1 MTFIREI
8 RRVLTLW
15 VLTTPGFG
23 MAAETTQAERH
34 EQADSFEQVESFID
48 QYCMD
53 CHNQADAIAD
63 LDLESVPLSDVDWES
78 DNETVNSPAAGA
90 FSENS
95 AALAKWETTLKRI
108 ASRQMPPAD
117 ADRPSIDEYQ
127 NITKHLGRILDARAA
142 EAPRI
147 PPVDSLRRLTRTE
160 YQNSVRDLLGIEVDI
175 TSWLPKDESSGG
187 FDNITVGDLSP
198 SLMSRYLT
206 AAEQI
211 SRIAVGRPA
220 GVPMGINVRLP
231 ADLTQER
238 HIAGLPLG
246 TRGGTNIR
254 HTFAESGV
262 YEIAVRL
269 TRDRDEMIEGL
280 YRPHDLDVL
289 IDRNPTHRWTLVPPK
304 GNRDDTLIDANLNV
318 RVPIAAGPHDIAVAF
333 VSQGDSLL
341 EIKRQPFDSAY
352 NRHRHPR
359 QQPAL
364 FEVSIVG
371 PLSVDED
378 IDGTH
383 NDIDGARYQNT
394 IDTPS
399 RRLIFATR
407 PESSDTADQLAAADS
422 ILRPLTRI
430 AFRRDVTD
438 DDVRTAMTFFEDAID
453 RNRESKLSWQN
464 RFELGIERAIASIL
478 VNPNFL
484 FHVERPVDPES
495 TTDIVRI
502 SDFELASRLA
512 AFLWSSLPDDR
523 LLDLASSGKL
533 SDPNVLRGEVDRML
547 SDSRSRSLVDHFAA
561 QWLYLKNLDAITPD
575 LRLFPDFDENL
586 RRAFRGE
593 TASMF
598 AHVLETDASLLTL
611 IDCDYTFLNER
622 LARHYD
628 IPGVL
633 GDHFRKVELALGSH
647 RGGILR
653 HGSIL
658 SVTSYATRT
667 SPTIRGNWILENIVG
682 TPPPPPPPDV
692 PTLKEKSTITPATFR
707 ERLALHRENESCA
720 SCHALIDPVGFSLDH
735 YDAVGRW
742 RTYDGEHP
750 IDASGTL
757 PDGTEVNGVED
768 LESSL
773 LENPEMFASCFTEK
787 LMTFALGRFVTHDD
801 ASTIREIVQNARED
815 DFRISAI
822 IQSVVASQPFQYR
835 SRR

>member
-1 MTFIREI
+1 MIQKFWGTFPRSPYSRLLLGFLLLET
-8 RRVLTLW
+8 LTAFSPTS
-15 VLTTPGFG
+15 VI
-23 MAAETTQAERH
+23 AADHTVSNGLI
-34 EQADSFEQVESFID
+34 ADQSAVESFVD

-63 LDLESVPLSDVDWES
+63 FDVESVPLSQVDWSPQRTATVAS
-78 DNETVNSPAAGA
+78 DP
-90 FSENS
+90 
-95 AALAKWETTLKRI
+95 LADWETAFKRI

-117 ADRPSIDEYQ
+117 ADRPTDDEYHAA
-127 NITKHLGRILDARAA
+127 IESLGRVLDSVAA
-142 EAPRI
+142 DTPRI
-147 PPVDSLRRLTRTE
+147 PNVDSLRRLTRTE

-175 TSWLPKDESSGG
+175 TAWLPKDESSGG

-211 SRIAVGRPA
+211 SRIAIGRQVGT
-220 GVPMGINVRLP
+220 PMGINVRLP
-231 ADLTQER
+231 ADLTQEQ

-280 YRPHDLDVL
+280 FRPHDLDVL
-289 IDRNPTHRWTLVPPK
+289 IDRKPTHRWTLEPPK

-318 RVPIAAGPHDIAVAF
+318 RVPITAGPHDIAVTF

-364 FEVSIVG
+364 FEVAIVG
-371 PLSVDED
+371 PLSLPE
-378 IDGTH
+378 
-383 NDIDGARYQNT
+383 NDTELPAGAA
-394 IDTPS
+394 DTPS
-399 RRLIFATR
+399 RRIIFAER
-407 PESSDTADQLAAADS
+407 PQSSDIESQLAAADS
-422 ILRPLTRI
+422 IFRRLSRI

-438 DDVRTAMTFFEDAID
+438 ADIATAMNFFEEAI
-453 RNRESKLSWQN
+453 REDNDLDPN
-464 RFELGIERAIASIL
+464 DRFELGIERGVASIL

-484 FHVERPVDPES
+484 FHVERPVDPGSSEP
-495 TTDIVRI
+495 IVRI
-502 SDFELASRLA
+502 SEFELASRMA
-512 AFLWSSLPDDR
+512 AFLWSSLPDED
-523 LLDLASSGKL
+523 LLDLAASGSL
-533 SDPNVLRGEVDRML
+533 SDPAVIHDQVARML
-547 SDSRSRSLVDHFAA
+547 ADQRSQSLVDHFAA
-561 QWLYLKNLDAITPD
+561 QWLYLRNLDAITPD

-593 TASMF
+593 TASVF
-598 AHVLETDASLLTL
+598 AHVLQTDASILAM
-611 IDCDYTFLNER
+611 IDSDFTFLNER

-633 GDHFRKVELALGSH
+633 GDEFRQVALPADSH

-692 PTLKEKSTITPATFR
+692 PTLKEKSALTPTTFR
-707 ERLALHRENESCA
+707 ERLALHRQNDACA

-742 RTYDGEHP
+742 RTYDGEYP

-757 PDGTEVNGVED
+757 PDGTEVDGVED
-768 LESSL
+768 LEASL
-773 LENPEMFASCFTEK
+773 LEHPEMFVSCFAEK
-787 LMTFALGRFVTHDD
+787 LMTFALGRVVTHHD
-801 ASTIREIVQNARED
+801 AAAIRGIVRQAAED
-815 DFRISAI
+815 DYRVSNI
-822 IQSVVASQPFQYR
+822 IQGIVASPQFQNR
-835 SRR
+835 SRL